1 MAATPAFYRSADPIS
16 NFVVRV
22 AVRKRTPP
30 NQGGVA
36 APSAAS
42 GFDDERMEHVAE
54 FAWQQ
59 KVFGPRFD

>member
-1 MAATPAFYRSADPIS
+1 MATTPAFYRSADPID

-30 NQGGVA
+30 GQGGAPNPPA
-36 APSAAS
+36 ASS
-42 GFDDERMEHVAE
+42 GFDDDRTERVSE

-59 KVFGPRFD
+59 KVFGPR